1 MLSNTSSNVVKISAA
16 GAGKTWDICHEAL
29 EAGRAGKRS
38 LIITYTNRGTDS
50 IRKEICKQ
58 NNGVLHEKVFIKTW
72 FRFLLSDWIKPYQ
85 NYITGPENINIIKS
99 IDFSEAYGI
108 VNKFKTGTIG
118 RYVTTGRN
126 LKSNFVSEMAYSLNE
141 KSDFKVLHRLEEIY
155 AHIYFDEIQD
165 LAGYDLQLMELLL
178 NSLIGITCCGDNK
191 QATFSTHNARKN
203 KAKTGRNIWAFFEDY
218 DKRGNVSFIKKLES
232 RRFNQDIC
240 DFANSV
246 HPVGDQITTIMDE
259 VTEHDGVFLIR
270 KEDVPDYF
278 AWYKPQVLR
287 FDAKTDNQG
296 YQTVNFGACKGETFD
311 RVMILPNGPL
321 LKFILDKTALSSPE
335 KYYVAVTRAKF
346 SIAIVMDKLPARL
359 EKYDKV
365 RIIVNGKSVEV
376 LKYISDKKK

>member
-29 EAGRAGKRS
+29 EAGRSGKRS
-38 LIITYTNRGTDS
+38 LIVTYTNRGADS

-85 NYITGPENINIIKS
+85 NYMTGSKNVNIIKS

-108 VNKFKTGTIG
+108 VNKFKTGTIR

-126 LKSNFVSEMAYSLNE
+126 LRSNFVSEMAFYLNGE
-141 KSDFKVLHRLEEIY
+141 SDFKVLHRLEEIY
-155 AHIYFDEIQD
+155 ANIYFDEIQD

-178 NSLIGITCCGDNK
+178 NSSIGITCCGDNK

-203 KAKTGRNIWAFFEDY
+203 KAKTGRNIWAFFADY
-218 DKRGNVSFIKKLES
+218 DKRGNVSFIKNLAS

-270 KEDVPDYF
+270 KEDVSDYF

-321 LKFILDKTALSSPE
+321 QRFVLGKAALSTPE
-335 KYYVAVTRAKF
+335 KYYVAVTRSKY
-346 SIAIVMDKLPARL
+346 SIAIVMDKLPDRL
-359 EKYDKV
+359 EQYVKV
-365 RIIVNGKSVEV
+365 DIIANGRNIEA
-376 LKYISDKKK
+376 LKFVSDMR

>member
-29 EAGRAGKRS
+29 EAGRTGKRS
-38 LIITYTNRGTDS
+38 LIVTYTNKGVDS

-58 NNGVLHEKVFIKTW
+58 NDGVLHEKVLIKTW

-85 NYITGPENINIIKS
+85 NYMTGPKNVNVIKS

-108 VNKFKTGTIG
+108 VNKFKTGTIR

-126 LKSNFVSEMAYSLNE
+126 LRSNFVSEMAFCLNRE
-141 KSDFKVLHRLEEIY
+141 SDFKVLHRLEEIY

-178 NSLIGITCCGDNK
+178 NSSIGITCCGDNK

-296 YQTVNFGACKGETFD
+296 YQTLNFGACKGETFN

-321 LKFILDKTALSSPE
+321 QKFVLGKAALTTPE
-335 KYYVAVTRAKF
+335 KYYVAVTRSKY
-346 SIAIVMDKLPARL
+346 SIAIVMDKLPDRL
-359 EKYDKV
+359 EHYVKV
-365 RIIVNGKSVEV
+365 DINANGRNIEA
-376 LKYISDKKK
+376 LKFVSDMR

>member
-38 LIITYTNRGTDS
+38 LIVTYTNRGADS

-58 NNGVLHEKVFIKTW
+58 NNGVLHEKVFIKKW

-85 NYITGPENINIIKS
+85 NYMIGPKNVNIIKS

-108 VNKFKTGTIG
+108 VNKFKTGTIR
-118 RYVTTGRN
+118 RYVTIGRN
-126 LKSNFVSEMAYSLNE
+126 LRSNFVSEMAFYLNGE
-141 KSDFKVLHRLEEIY
+141 SDFKVLHRLEEIY
-155 AHIYFDEIQD
+155 ANIYFDEIQD

-178 NSLIGITCCGDNK
+178 NSSIGITCCGDNK

-203 KAKTGRNIWAFFEDY
+203 KAKTGRNIWAFFADY
-218 DKRGNVSFIKKLES
+218 DKRGNVSFIKNLAS

-270 KEDVPDYF
+270 KEDVSDYF

-321 LKFILDKTALSSPE
+321 QRFVLGKAALSTPE
-335 KYYVAVTRAKF
+335 KYYVAVTRSKY
-346 SIAIVMDKLPARL
+346 SIAIVMDKLPDRL
-359 EKYDKV
+359 EQYVKV
-365 RIIVNGKSVEV
+365 DIIANGRNIEA
-376 LKYISDKKK
+376 LKFVSDMR